1 MFKYTD
7 VITQAFALSL
17 CMAIGN
23 YLTGGEEGVYLLNL
37 VGIWALVLT
46 IGLNILLKK
55 GL

>member
-17 CMAIGN
+17 CLTIGS
-23 YLTGGEEGVYLLNL
+23 YLTGGEGEALLLNI

-46 IGLNILLKK
+46 LGLNILLKK